1 VETQEYSSHVIS
13 GSKLHAAHVVRWSEL
28 VWGCLLTDGDFTKWR
43 QAMRTHGT
51 QSRSML
57 CVVRN
62 SCVRDLRH
70 IAGWSKDVIYQMIR
84 SNS

>member
-1 VETQEYSSHVIS
+1 
-13 GSKLHAAHVVRWSEL
+13 
-28 VWGCLLTDGDFTKWR
+28 
-43 QAMRTHGT
+43 MRTHGT

-70 IAGWSKDVIYQMIR
+70 IAGWSKDVIYQIDTVQFVSLTHIVANR
-84 SNS
+84 GAGEQ

>member
-1 VETQEYSSHVIS
+1 MSET
-13 GSKLHAAHVVRWSEL
+13 
-28 VWGCLLTDGDFTKWR
+28 CLGLFVDGWRFTKVR
-43 QAMRTHGT
+43 QAMRTQRT

-70 IAGWSKDVIYQMIR
+70 IAGGQGRYLPEDTGPIR
-84 SNS
+84 KFDSHSREPRSWRTIITG